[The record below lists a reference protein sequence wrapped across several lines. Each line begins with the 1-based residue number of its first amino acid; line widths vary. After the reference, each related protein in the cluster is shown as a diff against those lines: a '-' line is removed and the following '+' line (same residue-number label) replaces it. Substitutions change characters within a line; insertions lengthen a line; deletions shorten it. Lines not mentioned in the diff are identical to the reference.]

1 VNNDSPEEHHLRF
14 LRGVLGHDQID
25 QRPVIK
31 PPRTARGFL
40 AGIGNLIVGIALVL
54 SSPPWAGIIIVLLA
68 AILFVLVSRR

>member
-1 VNNDSPEEHHLRF
+1 MRDVNNDSPDHLRF

-31 PPRTARGFL
+31 PPRTVRGFL

-54 SSPPWAGIIIVLLA
+54 SSPPWAGIIIVRHQ
-68 AILFVLVSRR
+68 FRRLSVA

>member
-1 VNNDSPEEHHLRF
+1 MRDVNNDSPDHLRF

-31 PPRTARGFL
+31 PPRTVRGFL

-54 SSPPWAGIIIVLLA
+54 RRRRGPASLSCVTSSAG
-68 AILFVLVSRR
+68 